1 MNAPQAKN
9 RFVQRCKQLAL
20 GLSLVGLALQVS
32 AQTRVD
38 DTWVRATVAGQPSSG
53 AFMTVT
59 ASSDSKLLSVQTPVA
74 KLVQIH
80 EMSMKDDVMKMQQVD
95 SVALPAGK
103 PVSFDPNGYHIMLMN
118 LTGQIKDGDKVPLT
132 LTVENAKGEKESIQV
147 EAVAKAINTMDHG
160 TMMHDHSKMN

>member
-1 MNAPQAKN
+1 MNAPQAKK
-9 RFVQRCKQLAL
+9 RFVQSCKQLAL
-20 GLSLVGLALQVS
+20 GLSLVGLGFQVS

-38 DTWVRATVAGQPSSG
+38 DAWVRATVAGQPSSG

-80 EMSMKDDVMKMQQVD
+80 EMSMKDDVMKMQQVP

-103 PVSFDPNGYHIMLMN
+103 PVSFNPNGYHIMLMN
-118 LTGQIKDGDKVPLT
+118 LTGQINEGDKVPLT
-132 LTVENAKGEKESIQV
+132 LTVEDAKGEKESIQI
-147 EAVAKAINTMDHG
+147 EAVAKAINTMDHSK
-160 TMMHDHSKMN
+160 MMHDHSKMN